1 MNTKDKVR
9 PDLPG
14 LREADPA
21 GLKRVR
27 TLAYHAISWL
37 ILVVFILPL
46 IWMASAS
53 LRQPGLPPPR
63 SIEWLPTPLAW
74 DNYARLFDLL
84 PIGRYALNSLIV
96 STLAV
101 PLTLVTASW
110 AGFAMAQ
117 LSARG
122 RERMMTFSLVVLMI
136 PVTAVWLTR
145 YVLFAW
151 LGLVD
156 SYLALLAPG
165 IMGSS
170 PLFILLFYWAFRRI
184 PAELYEAA
192 RLEGAGAFVI
202 WRRVALPLAGATLVA
217 VSLLA
222 FILYWSD
229 FITPLLYLKT
239 QSLYTLPV
247 GLRQLQEMDR
257 TNWPLLMAGSV
268 VMTAPVIALFLIVQ
282 RYFLQESRLAGIYG
296 Q

>member
-1 MNTKDKVR
+1 MNTKR
-9 PDLPG
+9 N
-14 LREADPA
+14 
-21 GLKRVR
+21 R
-27 TLAYHAISWL
+27 TRALAYHALSWL
-37 ILVVFILPL
+37 ILIVFILPL
-46 IWMASAS
+46 VWMVSAS
-53 LRQPGLPPPR
+53 LRQPGLAPPR
-63 SIEWLPTPLAW
+63 TIEWIPDPITW
-74 DNYARLFDLL
+74 GNYARLFDLL
-84 PIGRYALNSLIV
+84 PLGRYALNSLVV

-101 PLTLVTASW
+101 PLTLLTASW

-117 LSARG
+117 LSAHG
-122 RERMMTFSLVVLMI
+122 RERMMMFSLVVLMI

-151 LGLVD
+151 VGLVD

-165 IMGSS
+165 VMGSS

-184 PAELYEAA
+184 PTELYEAA
-192 RLEGAGAFVI
+192 RLEGAGAFTI
-202 WRRVALPLAGATLVA
+202 WWRVALPLAGATLVA
-217 VSLLA
+217 VGLLA

-229 FITPLLYLKT
+229 FITPLLYLKS

-268 VMTAPVIALFLIVQ
+268 IMTAPVIVLFLIVQ

>member
-1 MNTKDKVR
+1 MNTKR
-9 PDLPG
+9 N
-14 LREADPA
+14 
-21 GLKRVR
+21 R
-27 TLAYHAISWL
+27 TRTFAYHALSWL
-37 ILVVFILPL
+37 ILIVFILPL
-46 IWMASAS
+46 VWMVSAS
-53 LRQPGLPPPR
+53 LRQPGLAPPR
-63 SIEWLPTPLAW
+63 TIEWIPDPIAW
-74 DNYARLFDLL
+74 GNYARLFDLL
-84 PIGRYALNSLIV
+84 PLGRYVMNSLV
-96 STLAV
+96 VASLAV
-101 PLTLVTASW
+101 PLTLLTASW

-117 LSARG
+117 LSAQS

-151 LGLVD
+151 VGLVD

-165 IMGSS
+165 VMGSS

-192 RLEGAGAFVI
+192 RLEGAGAFTI
-202 WRRVALPLAGATLVA
+202 WWRVALPLAGATLVA
-217 VSLLA
+217 VGLLA

-229 FITPLLYLKT
+229 FITPLLYLKS

-268 VMTAPVIALFLIVQ
+268 MMTAPVIVLFLIVQ

>member
-1 MNTKDKVR
+1 MNTKQNDRNPVSSSVSR
-9 PDLPG
+9 
-14 LREADPA
+14 
-21 GLKRVR
+21 KRVSR
-27 TLAYHAISWL
+27 GLIYHAISWAIL
-37 ILVVFILPL
+37 ILFILPL
-46 IWMASAS
+46 VWMVSAS
-53 LRQPGLPPPR
+53 LRQPGLAPPR
-63 SIEWLPTPLAW
+63 IIEWIPNPIAW
-74 DNYARLFDLL
+74 GNYARLFDLL
-84 PIGRYALNSLIV
+84 PVGRYALNSLIV
-96 STLAV
+96 SSLAV
-101 PLTLVTASW
+101 PLTLLTASW

-122 RERMMTFSLVVLMI
+122 RERLMTFSLVVLMI

-151 LGLVD
+151 LGWVN

-202 WRRVALPLAGATLVA
+202 WWRVALPLAGATLVA
-217 VSLLA
+217 VGLLA

-229 FITPLLYLKT
+229 FITPLLYLKS

-268 VMTAPVIALFLIVQ
+268 VMTTPVIVLFLIVQ

>member
-1 MNTKDKVR
+1 MNISR
-9 PDLPG
+9 
-14 LREADPA
+14 
-21 GLKRVR
+21 KRMR
-27 TLAYHAISWL
+27 AFAYHTLSTL
-37 ILVVFILPL
+37 ILILFVLPL
-46 IWMASAS
+46 AWMILTS
-53 LRQPGLPPPR
+53 LRQPGLAPPR
-63 SIEWLPTPLAW
+63 TIEWLPNPIAW
-74 DNYARLFDLL
+74 RNYIRLFDLL
-84 PIGRYALNSLIV
+84 PIGRYMVNSLIV
-96 STLAV
+96 ATLAV
-101 PLTLVTASW
+101 PLTLLTASW

-117 LSARG
+117 LGARN

-151 LGLVD
+151 VGWVD
-156 SYLALLAPG
+156 TYVALLAPG
-165 IMGSS
+165 VMGSS

-192 RLEGAGAFVI
+192 RLEGAGAFSI
-202 WRRVALPLAGATLVA
+202 WWRVALPLAGATLVA

-229 FITPLLYLKT
+229 FITPLLYLKS
-239 QSLYTLPV
+239 QNLYTLPV

-268 VMTAPVIALFLIVQ
+268 MMTMPVIVLFLIAQ

>member
-1 MNTKDKVR
+1 MNTKR
-9 PDLPG
+9 N
-14 LREADPA
+14 RA
-21 GLKRVR
+21 R
-27 TLAYHAISWL
+27 TLAYHALSWL
-37 ILVVFILPL
+37 ILIVFVLPL
-46 IWMASAS
+46 VWMVSAS
-53 LRQPGLPPPR
+53 LRQPGLAPPR
-63 SIEWLPTPLAW
+63 TIEWIPDPIAW
-74 DNYARLFDLL
+74 GNYARLFDLL
-84 PIGRYALNSLIV
+84 PIGRYVVNSLMV
-96 STLAV
+96 ASLAV
-101 PLTLVTASW
+101 PLTLLTASW

-151 LGLVD
+151 IGVVD

-165 IMGSS
+165 VMGSS
-170 PLFILLFYWAFRRI
+170 PLFILLFYWAFRRV

-192 RLEGAGAFVI
+192 RLEGAGAFTI
-202 WRRVALPLAGATLVA
+202 WWQVALPLAGATLVA
-217 VSLLA
+217 VGLLA

-229 FITPLLYLKT
+229 FITPLLYLKS

-268 VMTAPVIALFLIVQ
+268 MMTAPVIVLFLIVQ

>member
-1 MNTKDKVR
+1 MNTKR
-9 PDLPG
+9 N
-14 LREADPA
+14 RA
-21 GLKRVR
+21 R
-27 TLAYHAISWL
+27 TLAYHALSWL
-37 ILVVFILPL
+37 ILIVFVLPL
-46 IWMASAS
+46 VWMVSAS
-53 LRQPGLPPPR
+53 LRQPGLAPPR
-63 SIEWLPTPLAW
+63 TIEWIPDPIAW
-74 DNYARLFDLL
+74 GNYARLFDLL
-84 PIGRYALNSLIV
+84 PIGRYVVNSLMV
-96 STLAV
+96 ASLAV
-101 PLTLVTASW
+101 PLTLLTASW

-151 LGLVD
+151 IGVVD

-165 IMGSS
+165 VMGSS
-170 PLFILLFYWAFRRI
+170 PLFILLFYWAFRRV

-192 RLEGAGAFVI
+192 RLEGAGAFTI
-202 WRRVALPLAGATLVA
+202 WWRVALPLAGATLVA
-217 VSLLA
+217 VGLLA

-229 FITPLLYLKT
+229 FITPLLYLKS

-268 VMTAPVIALFLIVQ
+268 MMTAPVIVLFLIVQ

>member
-1 MNTKDKVR
+1 MSTKR
-9 PDLPG
+9 
-14 LREADPA
+14 
-21 GLKRVR
+21 KRTR
-27 TLAYHAISWL
+27 AIAYHALSWA
-37 ILVVFILPL
+37 ILLLFILPL
-46 IWMASAS
+46 VWMVSAS
-53 LRQPGLPPPR
+53 LRQPGLAPPR
-63 SIEWLPTPLAW
+63 TIEWIPNPVAW
-74 DNYARLFDLL
+74 GNYARLFNLL

-101 PLTLVTASW
+101 PLTLLTASW

-122 RERMMTFSLVVLMI
+122 RERLMMFSLVVLMI

-151 LGLVD
+151 LGWVN

-165 IMGSS
+165 LMGSS

-192 RLEGAGAFVI
+192 RLEGAGAFSI
-202 WRRVALPLAGATLVA
+202 WWRVALPLAGATLVA
-217 VSLLA
+217 VGLLA

-229 FITPLLYLKT
+229 FITPLLYLKS

-268 VMTAPVIALFLIVQ
+268 MMTAPVIVLFLIVQ

>member
-1 MNTKDKVR
+1 MNTKR
-9 PDLPG
+9 
-14 LREADPA
+14 
-21 GLKRVR
+21 KRTR
-27 TLAYHAISWL
+27 TLAYHALSWL
-37 ILVVFILPL
+37 ILITFVLPL
-46 IWMASAS
+46 VWMVSAS
-53 LRQPGLPPPR
+53 LRQPGLAPPR
-63 SIEWLPTPLAW
+63 TIEWIPNPIAW
-74 DNYARLFDLL
+74 GNYIRLFNLL
-84 PIGRYALNSLIV
+84 PIGRYVANSLLV

-101 PLTLVTASW
+101 PLTLFTASW

-117 LSARG
+117 LSTRG

-151 LGLVD
+151 LGWVN

-184 PAELYEAA
+184 PTELYEAA
-192 RLEGAGAFVI
+192 RLEGAGAFTI
-202 WRRVALPLAGATLVA
+202 WWRVALPLAGATLVA
-217 VSLLA
+217 VGLLA

-229 FITPLLYLKT
+229 FITPLLYLKS

-257 TNWPLLMAGSV
+257 ANWPLLMAGSV
-268 VMTAPVIALFLIVQ
+268 IMTAPVIVLFLIVQ

>member
-1 MNTKDKVR
+1 MNTKR
-9 PDLPG
+9 N
-14 LREADPA
+14 
-21 GLKRVR
+21 R
-27 TLAYHAISWL
+27 TRALAYHTLSWL
-37 ILVVFILPL
+37 ILIIFVLPL
-46 IWMASAS
+46 IWMISAS
-53 LRQPGLPPPR
+53 LRQPGLAPPR
-63 SIEWLPTPLAW
+63 TIEWIPDPLVWA
-74 DNYARLFDLL
+74 NYARLFDIL
-84 PIGRYALNSLIV
+84 PLGRYVMNSLLV
-96 STLAV
+96 STLAA
-101 PLTLVTASW
+101 PLTLLTASW

-151 LGLVD
+151 VGLVD

-165 IMGSS
+165 FMGSS

-192 RLEGAGAFVI
+192 RLEGAGAFAI
-202 WRRVALPLAGATLVA
+202 WWRVALPLAGATLVA
-217 VSLLA
+217 VGLLA

-229 FITPLLYLKT
+229 FITPLLYLKS

-268 VMTAPVIALFLIVQ
+268 VMTAPVIVLFLIVQ